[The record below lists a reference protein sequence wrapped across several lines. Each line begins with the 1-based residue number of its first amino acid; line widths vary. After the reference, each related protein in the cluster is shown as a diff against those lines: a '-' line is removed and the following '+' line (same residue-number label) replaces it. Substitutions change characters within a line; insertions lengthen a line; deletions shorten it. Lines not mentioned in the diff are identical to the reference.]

1 MALSRYCRLTWSCSL
16 VNSDCFL
23 THLLGS
29 VTRDSSTGET
39 KLFRKGPARNSVL
52 CGAPAD
58 KRLTFKCK
66 VNVIRKKPTEDSRIL
81 NLITITWSRIS
92 QWQSE
97 YCLENC
103 QPFDYKFCFIG
114 KIIGEINYLWKYML
128 DMSVM
133 SRFFSRHSWYSS
145 LTDFINQHILKF
157 SKPFLP
163 HFRRMLHVMWYKV
176 VGAKSTN
183 PDRFISGVIS
193 WKKNEMC
200 CFKWEE
206 RCQKSLK
213 TRGRSW
219 KIV

>member
-1 MALSRYCRLTWSCSL
+1 MDNFRLTEELNMALSRYCRLTWSCSL

-29 VTRDSSTGET
+29 VTRDSSSGET

-114 KIIGEINYLWKYML
+114 KIIGELTISENICSICQLCL
-128 DMSVM
+128 D
-133 SRFFSRHSWYSS
+133 FFPDIADIAHEQTLSTSIYSS
-145 LTDFINQHILKF
+145 FWSLFFH
-157 SKPFLP
+157 
-163 HFRRMLHVMWYKV
+163 
-176 VGAKSTN
+176 
-183 PDRFISGVIS
+183 ISGV
-193 WKKNEMC
+193 
-200 CFKWEE
+200 CFMWCDIK
-206 RCQKSLK
+206 
-213 TRGRSW
+213 
-219 KIV
+219 